1 LSPEGTAIPSQQSAY
16 LENPLR
22 ILRFFNNLGAYLTKL
37 ALVLLCH
44 CKSIGIFS
52 EEAAMSK
59 MLNHEMIT
67 HLFEEKRTYSIGL
80 RSAGVLLIV
89 FALTG
94 DFLPIP
100 VRVAAVLIG
109 TSLFFKGRHA
119 AEEDSGLFDGA
130 VEEESTTEAL
140 ATIPKEWIRINH
152 LAVGKSKI
160 DHVLVG
166 PKGIYSIKAKN
177 FRGTIDGNLDE
188 RTWGQIS
195 PDGERSIVFNPIK
208 EASANASELQK
219 HIHQAGFPDVRVKP
233 IVIFTDPTAQFRV
246 SSPKVPVVRS
256 AELGDL
262 LRKQPHVMMPE
273 KCAEMAKLLHG
284 LVSRQN
290 SKKRLTGKS
299 DSREKNDPVLDI
311 TAFKTFVINGKR

>member
-1 LSPEGTAIPSQQSAY
+1 
-16 LENPLR
+16 
-22 ILRFFNNLGAYLTKL
+22 
-37 ALVLLCH
+37 
-44 CKSIGIFS
+44 
-52 EEAAMSK
+52 MSK
-59 MLNHEMIT
+59 ILNHEMIT

-80 RSAGVLLIV
+80 RSAGVLLMV

-109 TSLFFKGRHA
+109 TSLFIKGRQA
-119 AEEDSGLFDGA
+119 AKEDSGLFDGA
-130 VEEESTTEAL
+130 VEDESTTEVL
-140 ATIPKEWIRINH
+140 ASIPKEWIRIDQ

-177 FRGTIDGNLDE
+177 YRGTIDGNLDE

-195 PDGERSIVFNPIK
+195 PDGERSILFNPIK

-233 IVIFTDPTAQFRV
+233 VVIFTDPTARFRV

-284 LVSRQN
+284 FVSRQK

-311 TAFKTFVINGKR
+311 TAFKTFVMNGKR